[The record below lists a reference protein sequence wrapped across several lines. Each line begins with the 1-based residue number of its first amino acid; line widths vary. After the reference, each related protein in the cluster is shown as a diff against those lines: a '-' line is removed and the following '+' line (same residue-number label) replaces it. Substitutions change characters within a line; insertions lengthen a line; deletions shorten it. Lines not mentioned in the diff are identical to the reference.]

1 MVCVICLAYCN
12 IPGGFFSTL
21 QSRLW
26 DEAEVQHSD
35 GECYISFLPPFGV
48 RKGNKG
54 EKFFSPEPIF
64 SRKKGVFFIIIIN

>member
-12 IPGGFFSTL
+12 IPGGFYSTL

-26 DEAEVQHSD
+26 DEAGVQHSD